1 MADTLKKLASGTL
14 GTTEATL
21 YTVPAS
27 TKTIVKS
34 IILCNK
40 TSSDKYATI
49 TFAGTDVIYQHTV
62 KAKDTLVVQMTAI
75 LEASA
80 TIAGLASVASA
91 INYYISGIEVV

>member
-1 MADTLKKLASGTL
+1 MTTVLKKLASGTL
-14 GTTEATL
+14 GTSSSTL

-80 TIAGLASVASA
+80 TIAGLAEAA
-91 INYYISGIEVV
+91 DTIGYYISGIEVV

>member
-14 GTTEATL
+14 DTSSATL
-21 YTVPAS
+21 YTVPTG

-40 TSSDKYATI
+40 TASDKYATI
-49 TFAGTDVIYQHTV
+49 TFAGTNVIYQHTV

-80 TIAGLASVASA
+80 TIAGLAEAAST
-91 INYYISGIEVV
+91 IEYYISGVEVV